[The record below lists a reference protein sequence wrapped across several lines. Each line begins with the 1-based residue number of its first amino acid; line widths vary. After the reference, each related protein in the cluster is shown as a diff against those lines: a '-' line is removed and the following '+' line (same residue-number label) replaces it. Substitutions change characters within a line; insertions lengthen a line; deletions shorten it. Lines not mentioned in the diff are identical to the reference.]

1 MIYLIIAIV
10 FLLIVLYQFFRQEKL
25 PNNTILAFVGTMGSG
40 KTYLAVREG
49 LRAYRKQKLTHV
61 FCKII
66 PPLRLFFPKWKR
78 KPYLYSNIPI
88 RVTLFGKKKYCRV
101 LRKEH
106 ILRHKLL
113 PEGSIVV
120 IDEIGQ
126 FASQWDYDNPY
137 VKEQLADLT
146 RFFRHW
152 VDGRMFVTD
161 QSSDNIVKAIRCRL
175 GLVYHLNDFRRWLM
189 LPFFKVDATPLLM
202 VEDSQKEMEIE
213 ADHRCYFFGIL
224 HYRWFQRLF
233 KLDKYNS
240 RCYSLI
246 YAQGA
251 TKEPTAYDS
260 TLKTRYLIDISVGK
274 AVSKDYKDNRE
285 RYKAALYMPA
295 PGFRNEDPSFSAR
308 SAGTEKAVDQN

>member
-1 MIYLIIAIV
+1 MIYLII
-10 FLLIVLYQFFRQEKL
+10 FIVLAVIILWQYFKQEKL

-40 KTYLAVREG
+40 KTFLAVREG
-49 LRAYRKQKLTHV
+49 LRAYKRQKLTHV
-61 FCKII
+61 FCKIL
-66 PPLRLFFPKWKR
+66 PFLRPFFPRWKR

-88 RVTLFGKKKYCRV
+88 RIKLFGKKKYCRV

-106 ILRHKLL
+106 ILRQKLL

-161 QSSDNIVKAIRCRL
+161 QSSDNIVKAVRCRL
-175 GLVYHLNDFRRWLM
+175 GLVYHLNDFHRWFM

-202 VEDSQKEMEIE
+202 VEDSQKEIDIE
-213 ADHRCYFFGIL
+213 RDQKTYFFGVL
-224 HYRWFQRLF
+224 HYRWVQ
-233 KLDKYNS
+233 KLLKLEKYNS
-240 RCYSLI
+240 RCYSRI
-246 YAQGA
+246 YAEGA
-251 TKEPTAYDS
+251 TRTPTAYDS

-274 AVSKDYKDNRE
+274 AESKDYKDNRQKYRE
-285 RYKAALYMPA
+285 ALYRPA
-295 PGFRNEDPSFSAR
+295 PVRAEGGVGGE
-308 SAGTEKAVDQN
+308 AVPPPDTLRRKTK